1 MGSTFVFS
9 LAGIPG
15 NKLVVVCS
23 VYKRLGKKKRQLIS
37 SMNFVLLFANI
48 SLINLSL

>member
-1 MGSTFVFS
+1 MALPGEDTYVMGSTFVFS

-23 VYKRLGKKKRQLIS
+23 VYKRLGKKKKDS
-37 SMNFVLLFANI
+37 
-48 SLINLSL
+48 

>member
-23 VYKRLGKKKRQLIS
+23 VYKRLGKKKKKTADFEYEFRSFICKY
-37 SMNFVLLFANI
+37 
-48 SLINLSL
+48 